1 MKNNKKYQPFV
12 AVFPNIF
19 KTLGVIV
26 ILLAFGS
33 MVFVRQMHL
42 FGEGSKQ
49 MELVK
54 LITKQSFLAGLFL
67 IVFSKAKIEDE
78 RTNLIRL
85 YVFTAAFWFGILQ
98 VLIIPIINYFIP
110 FDSFEMSAFQVFF
123 QMLLLIIILPFVI
136 HLLKRKTNDE

>member
-12 AVFPNIF
+12 AIFPNIF
-19 KTLGVIV
+19 KTWGVIV

-42 FGEGSKQ
+42 FGESSKQ

-110 FDSFEMSAFQVFF
+110 FDSSEMSAFQVFF

-136 HLLKRKTNDE
+136 HILKRKTNDE

>member
-12 AVFPNIF
+12 AIFPNIF
-19 KTLGVIV
+19 KTWGVIV

-42 FGEGSKQ
+42 FGESSKQ

-85 YVFTAAFWFGILQ
+85 YVFTAAFWFGVLQ

-110 FDSFEMSAFQVFF
+110 FDSSEMSAFQVFF

-136 HLLKRKTNDE
+136 HILKRKTNDE

>member
-12 AVFPNIF
+12 AIFPNIF
-19 KTLGVIV
+19 KTWGIIV

-33 MVFVRQMHL
+33 MVFVRLMHL
-42 FGEGSKQ
+42 FEEGSKQ

-110 FDSFEMSAFQVFF
+110 FDSSEMSAFQVFF

>member
-12 AVFPNIF
+12 AVFPNTF
-19 KTLGVIV
+19 KTWGVIV

-33 MVFVRQMHL
+33 MVFVRQMNL
-42 FGEGSKQ
+42 FVEGSKQ

-54 LITKQSFLAGLFL
+54 LITKQSLLTGLFL

-78 RTNLIRL
+78 RTNQIRL
-85 YVFTAAFWFGILQ
+85 YVFTAAFWFGIIQ

-110 FDSFEMSAFQVFF
+110 FDNSEMSAFQIFF
-123 QMLLLIIILPFVI
+123 QMLLLIIILPLVI